1 MNSKLKQLREF
12 SDPEYVMMKAKQM
25 GLNPVHESSRKD
37 KKYMIFDG
45 RRWFIL
51 VKCPIKMQ
59 LNIMIKIVSIDSKN
73 EIGNGK
79 PLRSTLL
86 HGFHTGCCGD
96 LFHNIARK

>member
-45 RRWFIL
+45 N
-51 VKCPIKMQ
+51 KMVHFGQ
-59 LNIMIKIVSIDSKN
+59 MSYQDATKHHDKDRINRFKKKKLEMANCS
-73 EIGNGK
+73 
-79 PLRSTLL
+79 
-86 HGFHTGCCGD
+86 
-96 LFHNIARK
+96 